1 MRVSLLTI
9 GRRLSKAAP
18 GGTPAA
24 VLKRLNAEIQA
35 VLSHLPK
42 RERLSA
48 SECLPL
54 KTRVAEFSRNVAQEF
69 EAMGRIVKAARI
81 VGES

>member
-1 MRVSLLTI
+1 MTVVMFKLYAIVTRRV
-9 GRRLSKAAP
+9 A
-18 GGTPAA
+18 
-24 VLKRLNAEIQA
+24 IQA
-35 VLSHLPK
+35 VLSQPPT

-54 KTRVAEFSRNVAQEF
+54 KTSVAEFSRNVAQEF

>member
-1 MRVSLLTI
+1 
-9 GRRLSKAAP
+9 
-18 GGTPAA
+18 
-24 VLKRLNAEIQA
+24 VLERLNAEIQA
-35 VLSHLPK
+35 VLSQLPT

-54 KTRVAEFSRNVAQEF
+54 KTSVAEFNRNVAQDF
-69 EAMGRIVKAARI
+69 EAMGHIVKAARI